1 MRGAANAPGGSA
13 ARKAGPWP
21 ERDSGERGKRR
32 RDWPPRP
39 ACGGRG
45 IAGQGEDD
53 RGLARPVM
61 PGDGDPGPC
70 LGPAVEG
77 GLGEAGGRLRHAL
90 RDRAAGG
97 PDARLDR
104 PGAGGRRRAGAR
116 HRPGPGGRGD
126 RLAGSGLAGATGRN
140 RRQEGRARNLPRGD
154 RGSGPGGARQ
164 PPRHRHGPGPGLAG
178 AAGAG
183 LPGRLWP
190 VAGAVAQAAGLPLG
204 GPGAVGGAAP
214 DLRARGRDRGVRAAA
229 VLDRGGGSGG
239 EGRRFLRRDAGWAR
253 RNRCRGVGPR
263 VRAERAGGGGAHP
276 GGAVPGGRGR
286 ARHPA
291 PAAQPAIRDRDPAAG
306 GVPPARPRGRRDHG
320 DRPAALRGR
329 RPRRRDHRADH
340 LSAHRFDRDGGVRRR
355 PGARGDRGAVR
366 RGLRAGPGADLP
378 DPGAQRAGGP

>member
-1 MRGAANAPGGSA
+1 MASAPCAAPQMLQEGLPRGRRGHGRKGTAASAGS
-13 ARKAGPWP
+13 
-21 ERDSGERGKRR
+21 RR
-32 RDWPPRP
+32 RDRPPRP

-97 PDARLDR
+97 PDARRDR
-104 PGAGGRRRAGAR
+104 PGAGDRRRAGAR

-154 RGSGPGGARQ
+154 RRGGPGGARQ
-164 PPRHRHGPGPGLAG
+164 LPRHRHGPGPGLAG
-178 AAGAG
+178 AARPR
-183 LPGRLWP
+183 LPGRLRP

-214 DLRARGRDRGVRAAA
+214 DLRARGRDRGLRAAPI
-229 VLDRGGGSGG
+229 LDRGGGSQTTPPSPGRSDRPPPNQPHVPANPTNRVSPFLLASFPSQQV
-239 EGRRFLRRDAGWAR
+239 ESDFRRFG
-253 RNRCRGVGPR
+253 NPPR
-263 VRAERAGGGGAHP
+263 FNQWR
-276 GGAVPGGRGR
+276 
-286 ARHPA
+286 
-291 PAAQPAIRDRDPAAG
+291 
-306 GVPPARPRGRRDHG
+306 
-320 DRPAALRGR
+320 
-329 RPRRRDHRADH
+329 
-340 LSAHRFDRDGGVRRR
+340 
-355 PGARGDRGAVR
+355 
-366 RGLRAGPGADLP
+366 
-378 DPGAQRAGGP
+378 